1 MINLERIRKE
11 CFWDLNNSEKDIE
24 DIINGSDIQYRKIL
38 FNKILVNSTMLL
50 LDLQLFNKEEISKM
64 LAVFIVPQFNGDY
77 LARRKNIAE
86 VYFLDKPLEIDEL
99 KWPA

>member
-1 MINLERIRKE
+1 
-11 CFWDLNNSEKDIE
+11 
-24 DIINGSDIQYRKIL
+24 
-38 FNKILVNSTMLL
+38 MLL

>member
-1 MINLERIRKE
+1 MVNFERIRKE
-11 CFWDLNNSEKDIE
+11 CFWDLNISRKDIE
-24 DIINGSDIQYRKIL
+24 DILNGSDIPSRKLL

-50 LDLQLFNKEEISKM
+50 LDLQLFNKEDISKM
-64 LAVFIVPQFNGDY
+64 LEVFIVPRFNGEY